1 MVLGGLEADG
11 FDQFIRIVSHPLT
24 MVIELRAPPVSKSP
38 FAKEN

>member
-11 FDQFIRIVSHPLT
+11 FDQFIQIVNHPLIK
-24 MVIELRAPPVSKSP
+24 VIELGAPPVSKSP